1 MKAFRKSSV
10 PQLDIE
16 AAGRILAQ
24 AFEANQMELNTIPLE
39 VLASY
44 SNYRRERFT
53 LQRTILVIIM
63 TLFLLLPFLFVP
75 SSFSV
80 QIQSFGPE
88 TGAADTCFN
97 PVYRLEVDSF
107 MLVERV
113 NATVDGHNV
122 PVYETDSHVYS
133 IEPHQNGKMAV
144 TVTLVNRQTSTQYVD
159 VTTVDRYAPVATAS
173 KKEED
178 FIYLYLSDD
187 ISGVDYSGIT
197 AVTLAGEEIAPL
209 AVDEEKGC
217 ITFPEFRDTINV
229 YVPDLAGNKLHLILS
244 IQ

>member
-16 AAGRILAQ
+16 ATGRILAQ
-24 AFEANQMELNTIPLE
+24 AFEASQMELNTIPPE

-44 SNYRRERFT
+44 RNYRRERFT

-144 TVTLVNRQTSTQYVD
+144 TVTLVNS
-159 VTTVDRYAPVATAS
+159 
-173 KKEED
+173 
-178 FIYLYLSDD
+178 LSCRF
-187 ISGVDYSGIT
+187 SNQ
-197 AVTLAGEEIAPL
+197 AGEE
-209 AVDEEKGC
+209 
-217 ITFPEFRDTINV
+217 TFPCPLNTASAGQFYIFRINFFS
-229 YVPDLAGNKLHLILS
+229 AQN
-244 IQ
+244 